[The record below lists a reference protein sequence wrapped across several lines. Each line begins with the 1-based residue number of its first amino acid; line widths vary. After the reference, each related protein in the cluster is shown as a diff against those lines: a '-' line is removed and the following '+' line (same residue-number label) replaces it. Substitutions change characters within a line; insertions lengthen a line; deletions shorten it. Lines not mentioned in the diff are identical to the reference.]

1 VKALWIMVPFGIAA
15 GALDWPAELIF
26 LFNLAAIVPVASS
39 IASAIEDLSTH
50 IGRISSGVLRAA
62 LGNPVELIIGIVAL
76 LQRQLPIV
84 QSVLIGSILCHSLL
98 ILGASILFA
107 GYDKNVLEFDRT
119 VTNIMSSLMTVVS
132 VSLTIPTF
140 MSFTALPSDTT
151 LSHDLLIVSHITAVI
166 LFGLFFVYLRFHLN
180 THASLFQDHPV
191 AQPSTR
197 EDDRNAQDE
206 GLSPH
211 PSRDHVIAS
220 LALAI
225 STLCLVLCA
234 SYLVG
239 SIDRLALTMGVSKAF
254 LGLVIIPAVG
264 NLAKYIGIVAAS
276 RQQIDWSIR
285 ELIGGVLQ
293 ITLLIFP
300 VVVISG
306 WMLAQPMT
314 LDFDMF
320 QTTVF
325 FVAIM
330 VMTYIIQDGRT
341 NYFEGAVLMGT
352 YIVIAVALYVRPDQ
366 EHAIAV

>member
-1 VKALWIMVPFGIAA
+1 
-15 GALDWPAELIF
+15 
-26 LFNLAAIVPVASS
+26 
-39 IASAIEDLSTH
+39 
-50 IGRISSGVLRAA
+50 
-62 LGNPVELIIGIVAL
+62 
-76 LQRQLPIV
+76 
-84 QSVLIGSILCHSLL
+84 
-98 ILGASILFA
+98 
-107 GYDKNVLEFDRT
+107 
-119 VTNIMSSLMTVVS
+119 MSSLMTVVS

-151 LSHDLLIVSHITAVI
+151 LSQDLLIVSHLTAVI

-180 THASLFQDHPV
+180 THASLFQNHPV

-197 EDDRNAQDE
+197 EGDCDAQDE

-211 PSRDHVIAS
+211 PSRDPVIAS

-234 SYLVG
+234 SSLVG

-285 ELIGGVLQ
+285 ELIGAVLQ

-300 VVVISG
+300 VVVILG

-366 EHAIAV
+366 EHVITV